1 MSHILKLLSCKE
13 KYIWF
18 VLCWSMCIKIKADFL
33 TYSIFWVVNMISWP
47 LLLLPLLLLLLL
59 PKNSAQR
66 HWRSFFLK
74 TLMASN
80 VTTMEVKPLMREAIE
95 KEIPVILWKLSYH
108 LNCYDTE
115 CDLITDGTSQRYP
128 FHEIH
133 IINNRIGYLL

>member
-80 VTTMEVKPLMREAIE
+80 VTTMEVKPLMREAI
-95 KEIPVILWKLSYH
+95 KKNPVILWKFSYH

-115 CDLITDGTSQRYP
+115 YKLINLTEQVKDILFMRSN
-128 FHEIH
+128 
-133 IINNRIGYLL
+133 IILLFPP